1 MSEPSFYAITRIW
14 GIVKVT
20 ARALPFALGVVSMA
34 RRMQETSQEA
44 RLVTPEALRG
54 LERDHRDLFMSL
66 RALSALMRD
75 PDKAG
80 PDGEPV
86 LARILDAQV
95 HQMGTLVGEITT
107 ALRVE
112 RDDAGIPRTVDL
124 GRTIESAVRRSARR
138 VLVEVSD
145 QVHVQAHPNVVA
157 QVAASV
163 IALALRSADGRITAS
178 TMRSGRDGVLLVRVP
193 GRDAHEAL
201 QRYGARLD
209 LLRKLVAGEGG
220 RLTLGRSIQ
229 GAVVR
234 MTFPSAEAN
243 RGRAKRGRSA

>member
-1 MSEPSFYAITRIW
+1 
-14 GIVKVT
+14 
-20 ARALPFALGVVSMA
+20 MA

-66 RALSALMRD
+66 RALSALMREPD
-75 PDKAG
+75 PEG
-80 PDGEPV
+80 IDGEPV
-86 LARILDAQV
+86 LARMLDAHV

-112 RDDAGIPRTVDL
+112 RDDVGAPKVVDL
-124 GRTIESAVRRSARR
+124 SRAIETAVRRSARR
-138 VLVEVSD
+138 VLIEVGE

-163 IALALRSADGRITAS
+163 ISLALRSADGRVTAA
-178 TMRSGRDGVLLVRVP
+178 TMGGRADGILLVRVP
-193 GRDAHEAL
+193 GGDAYESL
-201 QRYGARLD
+201 QRYGARID

-220 RLTLGRSIQ
+220 RLTVGRASG

-234 MTFPSAEAN
+234 IAFPSAPVAQAGTG
-243 RGRAKRGRSA
+243 GRRQP